1 MNAYKLYN
9 LEQSDKKSVG
19 GVNNKEGNH
28 DKKAMKEAEEMI
40 DGDEITSTPQE
51 EIKAQQLGVV
61 NGGNKNSVFEQVQ
74 GAPNQEPANIQSEED
89 NMQNSQAAVL
99 SSVGDKQIRIN
110 LSTTPESLYLGTI
123 YVGSQSK
130 AVRVILDTGSEHLAI
145 ASDLCTNCP
154 NKPYSLAASTSKK
167 ILSEDSKSVLY
178 GSAKFE
184 GKET

>member
-19 GVNNKEGNH
+19 GVNNKEGNK

-40 DGDEITSTPQE
+40 DGDEITSTPQD

-110 LSTTPESLYLGTI
+110 L
-123 YVGSQSK
+123 
-130 AVRVILDTGSEHLAI
+130 
-145 ASDLCTNCP
+145 
-154 NKPYSLAASTSKK
+154 
-167 ILSEDSKSVLY
+167 
-178 GSAKFE
+178 
-184 GKET
+184 